1 MSLSDRLNE
10 TTPLRPGSRCSVELV
25 KLNLDEVDTRYL
37 DAALANVTLSATT
50 IAHALQADGHSVRPG
65 AIARH
70 RRGECRCSQN
80 V

>member
-1 MSLSDRLNE
+1 MRLSDRLNE
-10 TTPLRPGSRCSVELV
+10 TTPLRPGTRCSVDLV
-25 KLNLDEVDTRYL
+25 KSNLDDVDTRDL

-50 IAHALQADGHSVRPG
+50 IAHALQADGHTVRPA